1 MNTMSETLPLPTGW
15 KPVSHPPSLFC
26 RYEFESYVRTREFLD
41 GLMLLSEDTQLFPD
55 LGFGKTYVNVTIHGK
70 NDQMPGA
77 AEIEFAERAACLAT
91 AGIV

>member
-1 MNTMSETLPLPTGW
+1 MSETLPLPTGW

-55 LGFGKTYVNVTIHGK
+55 LGFGKT
-70 NDQMPGA
+70 
-77 AEIEFAERAACLAT
+77 
-91 AGIV
+91 